1 MADFSNSEAATQ
13 AGERISFS
21 FGENWQKYLSEL
33 TEEKVQQAE
42 SSLRESFGSARLD
55 GVSFLDI
62 GCGSGLFSFCA
73 CRAGAKPVI
82 SVDVDPNAIA
92 CARSLQLKADPSSD
106 WQILSGSILD
116 DDFLAG
122 IPAATNVFSWGVLH
136 HTGAMWRSIE
146 NILKLVAPG
155 GRCCLALYNRP
166 NHPRLVLALK
176 RLYNRLPRSLK
187 PSMRLG
193 YGLALLTALALQ
205 RRNPVRYVRD
215 YGKRSRGMSFWRD
228 VEDWLGG
235 LPYEYATPDEV
246 SSFVSAR
253 GSVVANVIMR
263 PPGACNEYLIV
274 RPR

>member
-1 MADFSNSEAATQ
+1 M
-13 AGERISFS
+13 
-21 FGENWQKYLSEL
+21 
-33 TEEKVQQAE
+33 
-42 SSLRESFGSARLD
+42 
-55 GVSFLDI
+55 
-62 GCGSGLFSFCA
+62 
-73 CRAGAKPVI
+73 I

-253 GSVVANVIMR
+253 GSVVTNVIMR
-263 PPGACNEYLIV
+263 PPGAFMQSSSTV
-274 RPR
+274 RYITLKTSETTWSPRVTTSIRTIAIQRSWCMDMSSGAWTSSRCSMECSLWLSGTDHKDA